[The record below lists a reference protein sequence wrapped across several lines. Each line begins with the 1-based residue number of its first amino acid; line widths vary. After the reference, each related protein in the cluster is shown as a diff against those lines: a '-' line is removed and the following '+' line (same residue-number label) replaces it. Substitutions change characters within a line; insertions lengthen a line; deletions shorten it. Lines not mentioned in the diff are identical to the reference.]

1 MTDFP
6 VQTQITLIICVAVVV
21 VCFLSYEHSER
32 VEREKEITN
41 RIAATNGVDMKRF
54 R

>member
-1 MTDFP
+1 MTD
-6 VQTQITLIICVAVVV
+6 QTQITLIICVSVVAL
-21 VCFLSYEHSER
+21 CFMGFEHAER

-54 R
+54 K